1 MRKKGVAFEEKLY
14 RIFVVSI
21 LLPFCIVLLAFVTHS
36 VLVLIKWEENSTQN
50 VLNTVSQSMEQQFD
64 ENEQIRSMFY
74 IYDEL
79 FRGARKFNNAQLYVY
94 NDEYSNIQIENAY
107 IKVLTK
113 AIHLSQQDVRTVVFF
128 PVLGQDDTA
137 YCLEKSR
144 AKLNEI
150 VYPDYKKTSWYQ
162 EAVGDVGKALYL
174 APHMPDYISSDKLG
188 EVYSY
193 VSAILDSDTS
203 KAIGVIKIDIDAD
216 EIYEKMNM
224 LKDVGEGGLF
234 ILKDGEIFAKSR
246 SLAGEMEIL
255 GDRKVSVS
263 GHKYRFEGQEI
274 PKTGLEIAY
283 INSAHFFFRRYLLIT
298 PLFIAFGLLG
308 VVMGIVSY
316 RSQARKMVEEFEK
329 ITLAAHQVEKGNLDI
344 EIDITENSEF
354 GKIAQVINHM
364 IRELKKYIDKEY
376 VLTIQQQ
383 KAQYQALQA
392 QINPHF
398 LYNTLNGFVALN
410 RMGEKKLLEKSIND
424 FSRLFRYVCSN
435 QEYTE
440 VKNELNFL
448 EKYLELEKLKYSE
461 RLEYLIWQDEV
472 CSKMKIPKLLL
483 QPAVENSIL
492 HGMGDTEEPIL
503 IQIAACCKEVKGI
516 GFVMVIVVKDNGVGF
531 DMKKVNDSGDNVGM
545 ANVRMRMELCCSHT
559 IYQCRSEV
567 GEGTETTFVFPETT
581 DL

>member
-1 MRKKGVAFEEKLY
+1 MKKKRAAFEEKLY
-14 RIFVVSI
+14 HIFVVSV
-21 LLPFCIVLLAFVTHS
+21 LLPFCIVLLAFGLYS
-36 VLVLIKWEENSTQN
+36 VMVLIKWEENSTQN
-50 VLNTVSQSMEQQFD
+50 VLNTVSQSLEQQFA

-79 FRGARKFNNAQLYVY
+79 FRGARKFNNAQLYAY
-94 NDEYSNIQIENAY
+94 YGEYSNIQMENAY
-107 IKVLTK
+107 TKVLTK
-113 AIHLSQQDVRTVVFF
+113 AIYLSQQDIRAVVFF
-128 PVLGQDDTA
+128 PTLGEGDVA

-162 EAVGDVGKALYL
+162 DAVSEVGKAVYL
-174 APHMPDYISSDKLG
+174 APHMPEYTSNKKLG

-193 VSAILDSDTS
+193 ISAILDSDTN
-203 KAIGVIKIDIDAD
+203 KAIGVVKIDIAAD

-224 LKDVGEGGLF
+224 LKDVGKGGLF
-234 ILKDGEIFAKSR
+234 LLKDGQIFAKSR

-255 GDRKVSVS
+255 GDRKVLVDGS
-263 GHKYRFEGQEI
+263 KYRFECQEI
-274 PKTGLEIAY
+274 PQTGLEIAY
-283 INSAHFFFRRYLLIT
+283 INSADFFFRRYLYIT
-298 PLFIAFGLLG
+298 LLFIAFGLLG
-308 VVMGIVSY
+308 VGMGFANY
-316 RSQARKMVEEFEK
+316 RSQAKKMVEEFKK
-329 ITLAAHQVEKGNLDI
+329 ITLAAQQVEKGNLDV
-344 EIDITENSEF
+344 EIDIHESSEF
-354 GKIAQVINHM
+354 GRIAKVINHM

-435 QEYTE
+435 REYTE

-448 EKYLELEKLKYSE
+448 EKYLELEKLKYGE
-461 RLEYLIWQDEV
+461 RLEYLIWMDEV
-472 CSKMKIPKLLL
+472 CRNIKIPKLLL

-492 HGMGDTEEPIL
+492 HGMGDTEKPIL
-503 IQIAACCKEVKGI
+503 IQIAACSKEVKGI
-516 GFVMVIVVKDNGVGF
+516 GLVMVIVVKDNGVGF
-531 DMKKVNDSGDNVGM
+531 DKKKINDSGDNIGM
-545 ANVRMRMELCCSHT
+545 ENVRMRMELCRSHT
-559 IYQCRSEV
+559 IYHCRTEV
-567 GEGTETTFVFPETT
+567 GKGTETTFVFPGTEES
-581 DL
+581 